1 MARTRFFHDTDA
13 GETFELLAGTITLD
27 GLSARKAAN
36 YSGMCGDGV
45 RRQATR
51 MIEMKRNPT
60 RHECDSRCRYASG
73 KVMRCECSCGG
84 RNHGKGR

>member
-1 MARTRFFHDTDA
+1 MARFAFFHDTPE
-13 GETFELLAGTITLD
+13 GETLKLQAGTIQHD
-27 GLSARKAAN
+27 GGVSTKADRF
-36 YSGMCGDGV
+36 SGVCEDGV

-60 RHECDSRCRYASG
+60 RHECGPQCRQASG

-84 RNHGKGR
+84 KNHGKGR